1 MLGTALT
8 VGAYVVI
15 RHGCPIAISIDNVDQ
30 VQITC
35 GTIGVDA
42 FEFVL
47 ETEALRA
54 IVELGLD
61 VLEEID
67 RLRSRSAG

>member
-1 MLGTALT
+1 MLGAVLT

-15 RHGCPIAISIDNVDQ
+15 RRGCPIALSIDNHDQ
-30 VQITC
+30 VQLTC

-42 FEFVL
+42 FEFIL
-47 ETEALRA
+47 EVEALRA

-61 VLEEID
+61 ALEEID
-67 RLRSRSAG
+67 RVRSHSAG

>member
-1 MLGTALT
+1 MLGATLT

-15 RHGCPIAISIDNVDQ
+15 RQGCPIAVSIDNHDQ

-42 FEFVL
+42 FEFV
-47 ETEALRA
+47 TEVDALRA

-61 VLEEID
+61 ALEEID
-67 RLRSRSAG
+67 RVRSRSAG

>member
-15 RHGCPIAISIDNVDQ
+15 RRGCPIAISIDNVDQ

-42 FEFVL
+42 FEFVM
-47 ETEALRA
+47 ETEALLA
-54 IVELGLD
+54 VVELGTD
-61 VLEEID
+61 ALEEIA

>member
-1 MLGTALT
+1 MLGATLT

-15 RHGCPIAISIDNVDQ
+15 RRGCPIAVSIDNHDQ

-47 ETEALRA
+47 EIDALRA

-61 VLEEID
+61 AIEEIE
-67 RLRSRSAG
+67 RIRSRSAG

>member
-15 RHGCPIAISIDNVDQ
+15 RHGCPIAITIDNADQ

-42 FEFVL
+42 FEFVM

-54 IVELGLD
+54 VVELGID
-61 VLEEID
+61 ALEEIA
-67 RLRSRSAG
+67 RLRSRCAG

>member
-1 MLGTALT
+1 MLGERLT

-15 RHGCPIAISIDNVDQ
+15 RQGCPIAMSIDNHDQ

-35 GTIGVDA
+35 GTIGIDA
-42 FEFVL
+42 FEFV
-47 ETEALRA
+47 TEVDALRA

-61 VLEEID
+61 ALEEID
-67 RLRSRSAG
+67 RVRSHSAG